1 MLTSEFVAKP
11 PLPSL
16 SSFDRNGSPRYRED
30 SHFKGMWNGIISNL
44 FTRILHLDDSKQFE
58 DSTSLLSKSKN
69 SLSFA
74 RFGNNNIQFS
84 KVSKRI
90 VFLHKD
96 RQAEG
101 SENYRIIDNIPSKN
115 GIGYRIDS
123 SINDG
128 GKYFN

>member
-1 MLTSEFVAKP
+1 MAKP

-30 SHFKGMWNGIISNL
+30 SHFKGMWIGIISNL
-44 FTRILHLDDSKQFE
+44 ITWNLYLDDGKQFE
-58 DSTSLLSKSKN
+58 DTKSLLNKSKN
-69 SLSFA
+69 SLSFT
-74 RFGNNNIQFS
+74 RLGNNNVQFS

-101 SENYRIIDNIPSKN
+101 SENYRIIDNRPNKN
-115 GIGYRIDS
+115 GIGYKIEN
-123 SINDG
+123 SINNG
-128 GKYFN
+128 GKCFN